1 MGARVSGFDGSGAT
15 PGWPGFLYWIRGY
28 AGVFVWWPDAKRD
41 VACSP
46 FEECGPVWRMRMEE
60 PAAPR
65 RFPPVSFSLFFPQL
79 FLFSFVGV
87 LVMLALSLSFGT
99 RVPFWRMAN
108 MATPSGG
115 MWNQTFSVAGL
126 NTTVSQD
133 GLRCNPTRTASVFL
147 WPRTAE
153 NAGGGDVR
161 VLHQYAFDGLPLWSD
176 LDTQVGFFVTCVRAC
191 MHGCATLPWQVGWGL
206 ARGRGT
212 SVLATREG
220 SVAKEWRARRM
231 LRG

>member
-1 MGARVSGFDGSGAT
+1 MVARCLEGGCLLA
-15 PGWPGFLYWIRGY
+15 L
-28 AGVFVWWPDAKRD
+28 
-41 VACSP
+41 

-79 FLFSFVGV
+79 FLYSFVGV

-99 RVPFWRMAN
+99 RVPFWRMAS

-126 NTTVSQD
+126 NATVSQD
-133 GLRCNPTRTASVFL
+133 GLRCTSTRTASVLL

-153 NAGGGDVR
+153 NAGAATSE
-161 VLHQYAFDGLPLWSD
+161 LFISTCSTDGR
-176 LDTQVGFFVTCVRAC
+176 LDY
-191 MHGCATLPWQVGWGL
+191 P
-206 ARGRGT
+206 
-212 SVLATREG
+212 S
-220 SVAKEWRARRM
+220 S
-231 LRG
+231 LRGSGHLRLVSFDTEGAT

>member
-1 MGARVSGFDGSGAT
+1 
-15 PGWPGFLYWIRGY
+15 
-28 AGVFVWWPDAKRD
+28 
-41 VACSP
+41 
-46 FEECGPVWRMRMEE
+46 MEE

-79 FLFSFVGV
+79 FIFSFVGV
-87 LVMLALSLSFGT
+87 LVMLALLLSFGT

-133 GLRCNPTRTASVFL
+133 GLRCNPVFL

-153 NAGGGDVR
+153 NAG
-161 VLHQYAFDGLPLWSD
+161 AATSE
-176 LDTQVGFFVTCVRAC
+176 FFISTHSTGYLSGRIWIPKWGSLLLASERAC
-191 MHGCATLPWQVGWGL
+191 MAAPLCRGKWGGVWRGDGGQACLRRAKDLWQRSG
-206 ARGRGT
+206 GRD
-212 SVLATREG
+212 EC
-220 SVAKEWRARRM
+220 
-231 LRG
+231 